1 MHKPSNINEFNHL
14 LNLSNE
20 MLPRLVMILSLIL
33 SGMLVVGCVASGN
46 DDTGSGEV
54 CDIPLIENDHYQLL
68 VRNSGGGWRE
78 VNVHDA
84 LCSDA
89 SRHPEIWNDWN
100 NDKALR
106 DTMSYA
112 IFEAPSGVPVEVRVK
127 KLTGSFSKAEVRPG
141 PYGIVPENIG
151 DNTIEFTLPSI
162 DKGKVSVEF
171 DGDRQHNLFLFGYEP
186 DENRPDPED
195 QQVIYYGPGEHDLG
209 DKDLI
214 LYDNQTLY
222 IDYGAKVYGKL
233 RIHGDNVTVAGHGIL
248 SGERLR
254 HWGEYGYACGDI
266 LIDTAPDKKGLRVKD
281 ITIIDSPSWTFRILR
296 YNDVVIDGIN
306 MISWILN
313 GDGIDLLS
321 SHDVEIKNCFLRTYD
336 DAITLKVRQIPGSVP
351 DLYDVR
357 VHDCIIYSDFARGI
371 VIGPEAGNLEAGTGY
386 IHDVTVEDCFFLN
399 HGSVNDSDDIRAAF
413 AIGQYARYIYKDGSA
428 TAIRNVTAR
437 NLVFDSIGKS
447 GMNVSV
453 VQDSG
458 QTTPCVM
465 ENILFENFT
474 IYDRNKVA
482 SPAFYVRNNQNS
494 IKGMTVRNCIF
505 DGKKIMGEGDEFEV
519 HGTGE
524 LDIKFE

>member
-1 MHKPSNINEFNHL
+1 MR
-14 LNLSNE
+14 
-20 MLPRLVMILSLIL
+20 PRLVMILSLML
-33 SGMLVVGCVASGN
+33 SGMLAVGCVASGN
-46 DDTGSGEV
+46 DTEDVFETPSAG
-54 CDIPLIENDHYQLL
+54 NDHYRVA
-68 VRNSGGGWRE
+68 VRNAGMDWQE
-78 VNVHDA
+78 IDVHDA

-89 SRHPEIWNDWN
+89 SKHPQIWNDWN

-112 IFEAPSGVPVEVRVK
+112 IFEARAGVPVKVRVK
-127 KLTGSFSKAEVRPG
+127 KLTGSFSGAEVRPS
-141 PYGIVPENIG
+141 PYGVVPENIG

-186 DENRPDPED
+186 DENKPDPED
-195 QQVIYYGPGEHDLG
+195 QQVLYYGPGEHDLG

-233 RIHGDNVTVAGHGIL
+233 RIQGDNVTVAGHGIL

-266 LIDTAPDKKGLRVKD
+266 LIDTAPDKRGLRFKD
-281 ITIIDSPSWTFRILR
+281 ITIIDSPSWTFRIMR
-296 YNDVVIDGIN
+296 HSDAVIDGIN

-336 DAITLKVRQIPGSVP
+336 DAITLKVRQIPGWVP
-351 DLYDVR
+351 DLYDVH

-371 VIGPEAGNLEAGTGY
+371 VVGPEAGNLEAGTGC

-399 HGSVNDSDDIRAAF
+399 HGSVNDSGDIRAAF
-413 AIGQYARYIYKDGSA
+413 AIGQYARYIYQDGSA

-474 IYDRNKVA
+474 IYDMNKVV
-482 SPAFYVRNNQNS
+482 SPAFYIRNNQNN
-494 IKGMTVRNCIF
+494 IKGMIVRDCIF
-505 DGKKIMGEGDEFEV
+505 DGKKITGEGDEFEV
-519 HGTGE
+519 HGTGKV
-524 LDIKFE
+524 DIKFE